1 MGLSFSFLR
10 GVVAPIAAI
19 NRYSCACARVHAW
32 LCGCVGNVFGFQRAR
47 LGRRHAAALFP
58 HEEDGAFPLAA
69 FVLLPSVDGPI
80 LGMKFARLSPFPS
93 RRGIRGILHPEF
105 RLPRSTFKT
114 TNAFLRQLFAN
125 SCFEIHFDIRFVFAE
140 QPRINEIERMGK
152 SRRIV
157 TVDCYRWEVG
167 LVSFQRLFNF
177 FPYRFV
183 FEKCFFHIE

>member
-1 MGLSFSFLR
+1 MSRGMGLSFSFLR

-152 SRRIV
+152 SCRIV
-157 TVDCYRWEVG
+157 TIEK
-167 LVSFQRLFNF
+167 LVSFLSKIQFLS
-177 FPYRFV
+177 
-183 FEKCFFHIE
+183 I

>member
-1 MGLSFSFLR
+1 M
-10 GVVAPIAAI
+10 
-19 NRYSCACARVHAW
+19 RVHASTR
-32 LCGCVGNVFGFQRAR
+32 GCVAVWGTSSDSSV
-47 LGRRHAAALFP
+47 HASVDATRPLFFRT
-58 HEEDGAFPLAA
+58 EDGAFPLAA

-80 LGMKFARLSPFPS
+80 LGMKFARLSPSPS

-114 TNAFLRQLFAN
+114 TNAGAFLRQLFAN

-157 TVDCYRWEVG
+157 TVDCYR
-167 LVSFQRLFNF
+167 
-177 FPYRFV
+177 
-183 FEKCFFHIE
+183 